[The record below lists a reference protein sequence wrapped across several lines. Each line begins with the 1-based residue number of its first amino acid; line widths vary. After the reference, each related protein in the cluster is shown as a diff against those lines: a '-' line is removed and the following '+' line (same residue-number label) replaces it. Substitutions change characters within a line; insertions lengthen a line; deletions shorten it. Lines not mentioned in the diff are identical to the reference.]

1 VKCKAK
7 RDMKD
12 EKRVTM
18 KNGQGALSGICSVC
32 GTKMFK
38 IGGDRKKVVK
48 AKTATKKPTT
58 RTAKVKAK
66 STTKRK

>member
-1 VKCKAK
+1 
-7 RDMKD
+7 
-12 EKRVTM
+12 M
-18 KNGQGALSGICSVC
+18 KNGQGALSGICTVC

-38 IGGDRKKVVK
+38 IGGGGKKIVK
-48 AKTATKKPTT
+48 AKTVSKKPPT